1 MAQVKPTR
9 GNTTTLR
16 PGDELVLLRRRFD
29 LKRDEETLEEI
40 TITNDQ
46 EISVVRCPEDV
57 EIFGGEMFS
66 EFDENNKFIVIKLKC
81 RNTLP

>member
-1 MAQVKPTR
+1 MAEVKPTR
-9 GNTTTLR
+9 GNTTVLR

-29 LKRDEETLEEI
+29 MKRDEETLEETVI
-40 TITNDQ
+40 SSDQ

-57 EIFGGEMFS
+57 EIYGGDMFS
-66 EFDENNKFIVIKLKC
+66 EFDENNKFIVIRLKC